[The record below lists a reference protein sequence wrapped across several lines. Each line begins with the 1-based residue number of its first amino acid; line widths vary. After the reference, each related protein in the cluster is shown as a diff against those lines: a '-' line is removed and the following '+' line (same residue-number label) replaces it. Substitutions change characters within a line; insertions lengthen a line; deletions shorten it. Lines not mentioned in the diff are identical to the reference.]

1 MLRQKW
7 LKRAHKL
14 PFAPTSPTSATHIE
28 VSYTVRVNSTGVP
41 FEMPH
46 SDLEAKFLANPPISA
61 LSKNVPSVSVLIDTY
76 NHERFIEKSIISVL
90 EQDFPA
96 SEREII
102 VVDDGSTDH
111 TPEIVQRFEPNLRY
125 IRKENGG
132 QASAF
137 NVGIPECR
145 GQIIAF
151 LDGDDYWL
159 PGKILRVA
167 EVFAKNSGV
176 GLVGHAIKESLP
188 GGQQRISASA
198 KEEKFRIQ
206 SLDSARLFRLRKSFL
221 GTSRMTIRA
230 EIARRILPVP
240 EALVF
245 EADEYL
251 FTMGAAMSEVVIL
264 QEPLTCYVIHGS
276 NLYVSA
282 GSGRAGLRRKQQVMA
297 TLASSLQKALRAQ
310 GLPRESVDC
319 VVEIV
324 QAEADQFRLM
334 LDGGAPWQTVRAE
347 NKLFKILH
355 SDASRSQTFFRALSM
370 IPAFLLPPRW
380 FYAGRQWLGKKN
392 WYRNMRRE
400 ALPVPRIAAVTSS
413 EESKI

>member
-1 MLRQKW
+1 VPVGY
-7 LKRAHKL
+7 A
-14 PFAPTSPTSATHIE
+14 AID
-28 VSYTVRVNSTGVP
+28 TGK
-41 FEMPH
+41 
-46 SDLEAKFLANPPISA
+46 ANFLANPPISA
-61 LSKNVPSVSVLIDTY
+61 IPKKVPNVLFVSVLIDTY
-76 NHERFIEKSIISVL
+76 NHERFIEKAINSVL

-96 SEREII
+96 AEREII
-102 VVDDGSTDH
+102 VVDDGSTDR

-137 NVGIPECR
+137 NAGIPECR

-159 PGKILRVA
+159 PGKLSRVT
-167 EVFAKNSGV
+167 EVLSKNPAV
-176 GLVGHAIKESLP
+176 GFVGHAIKESLTD
-188 GGQQRISASA
+188 GRERISAPA
-198 KEEKFRIQ
+198 KDEKFRIQ
-206 SLDSARLFRLRKSFL
+206 SLDSAKLFRLRKSFL
-221 GTSRMTIRA
+221 GTSRMTMRA

-251 FTMGAAMSEVVIL
+251 FTLAAVMSEVVIL
-264 QEPLTCYVIHGS
+264 KEPLTCYVIHGS

-282 GSGRAGLRRKQQVMA
+282 GSGKAGLRRKQQVMA
-297 TLASSLQKALRAQ
+297 ALASSLQKALRAQ
-310 GLPRESVDC
+310 GLPTDVVDG

-334 LDGGAPWQTVRAE
+334 LDGGAPWETVRAE
-347 NKLFKILH
+347 NKLFEVLH
-355 SDASRSQTFFRALSM
+355 DDASKSQKFFRALSM
-370 IPAFLLPPRW
+370 IPAFVLPPRW
-380 FYAGRQWLGKKN
+380 FYAGRRWLGDQT
-392 WYRNMRRE
+392 WYRNVRQE
-400 ALPVPRIAAVTSS
+400 ALPVPGISAVSSS